1 MRDVQGIPDD
11 DLPMTPTLEAMA
23 ERLLAKALTERR
35 TLVAIAGPPAAGK
48 STLTERL
55 CERVNA
61 LHQAR
66 DPQTSSAFAVVVP
79 MDGYHY
85 DNAVLEPLELV
96 ATKGAPETFDCD
108 GLKHDLMR
116 IRRAERSVAVPV
128 FDRPLDL
135 ARGGGRLVTPQHR
148 LIIVEGN
155 YLLLDQAP
163 WRELHPLFDMT
174 LFIDVPDDVLE
185 ARLIQRWGEMG
196 ADPAGALDR
205 ARNKDM
211 LNARLIKTDSVAADL
226 HWSASDRPFKD
237 PQAKH
242 SPSTAGDLHDPTQ

>member
-1 MRDVQGIPDD
+1 
-11 DLPMTPTLEAMA
+11 MTPSIHDMATRLLEAA
-23 ERLLAKALTERR
+23 DGRQRFIVAL
-35 TLVAIAGPPAAGK
+35 AGPPAAGK
-48 STLTERL
+48 SFLSDGL
-55 CERVNA
+55 CRELNTR
-61 LHQAR
+61 R
-66 DPQTSSAFAVVVP
+66 EGDAVVVP

-155 YLLLDQAP
+155 YLLLNRAP

-174 LFIDVPDDVLE
+174 LFIDVSDDVLE
-185 ARLIQRWGEMG
+185 TRLIQRWMEMG

-242 SPSTAGDLHDPTQ
+242 SPSTAGDIHDPTQ

>member
-1 MRDVQGIPDD
+1 
-11 DLPMTPTLEAMA
+11 MTPTIDEMTT
-23 ERLLAKALTERR
+23 RLLAAADQHRQRFIVAL
-35 TLVAIAGPPAAGK
+35 AGPPAAGK
-48 STLTERL
+48 SFLSEAL
-55 CERVNA
+55 CHELNA
-61 LHQAR
+61 R
-66 DPQTSSAFAVVVP
+66 REGGAVVVP

-85 DNAVLEPLELV
+85 DNAVLEPRGLL

-108 GLKHDLMR
+108 GLKHDLRR

-135 ARGGGRLVTPQHR
+135 ARAGGRMVTPQHR

-155 YLLLDQAP
+155 YLLLDRSP
-163 WRELHPLFDMT
+163 WHELRPLFDMT
-174 LFIDVPDDVLE
+174 LFIEVPDEVLE

-196 ADPAGALDR
+196 WDPAGAFDR

-226 HWSASDRPFKD
+226 RWSVSD
-237 PQAKH
+237 
-242 SPSTAGDLHDPTQ
+242 

>member
-1 MRDVQGIPDD
+1 MTDTSANADD
-11 DLPMTPTLEAMA
+11 APMMTPTLEAMA
-23 ERLLAKALTERR
+23 ERLLTHA
-35 TLVAIAGPPAAGK
+35 
-48 STLTERL
+48 S
-55 CERVNA
+55 
-61 LHQAR
+61 
-66 DPQTSSAFAVVVP
+66 
-79 MDGYHY
+79 
-85 DNAVLEPLELV
+85 
-96 ATKGAPETFDCD
+96 PETFDVAGLLSDLTRLRRDD
-108 GLKHDLMR
+108 G
-116 IRRAERSVAVPV
+116 AVAVPV

-155 YLLLDQAP
+155 YLLLNRAP

-174 LFIDVPDDVLE
+174 LFIDVSDDVLE
-185 ARLIQRWGEMG
+185 TRLIQRWMEMG

-242 SPSTAGDLHDPTQ
+242 SPSTAGDIHDPTQ